1 MRKRAVCIGID
12 DYRGAGID
20 LRGCGNDARAWARLL
35 EDGFGFRRGDIRVI
49 LDADATRRTILASLE
64 RLVGEAR
71 LGDVCVFIYSGH
83 GTWVPER
90 GRGDEADGRDEA
102 LVPWEA
108 DFERLITDDELRP
121 VLDRIPNGIAFTVI
135 ADACYSGTATRFM
148 PGGRIRCVKP
158 PAAVAGRLTAAAPIR
173 RRILGIGEERMAE
186 LYLSAAAD
194 DEPASEGEFDG
205 VTRGAFSWFAVREL
219 EASGP
224 GITGEQLVA
233 RVRRAL
239 AAAGYPQRPQIEG
252 PAAAK
257 RRALFSPL

>member
-20 LRGCGNDARAWARLL
+20 LRGCGNDVRAWARLL
-35 EDGFGFRRGDIRVI
+35 GDGFGFRRGDIRII
-49 LDADATRRTILASLE
+49 LDADAMRRKILASLE

-71 LGDVCVFIYSGH
+71 AGDVCVFVYSGH

-90 GRGDEADGRDEA
+90 GRRDEADGRDEA

-121 VLDRIPNGIAFTVI
+121 ILDRIPNGVAFTFI
-135 ADACYSGTATRFM
+135 ADACYSGTATRFL
-148 PGGRIRCVKP
+148 PGGRVRCVKP
-158 PAAVAGRLTAAAPIR
+158 PAAVAGRLTATAPIR
-173 RRILGIGEERMAE
+173 RRIAGIGEERMTE
-186 LYLSAAAD
+186 LFLSAAAD

-224 GITGEQLVA
+224 GITGEELIA
-233 RVRRAL
+233 RVQRAL
-239 AAAGYPQRPQIEG
+239 AAAGYPQHPQIEG
-252 PAAAK
+252 PAAA
-257 RRALFSPL
+257 RHRALFY